1 MGKKKKILENK
12 KDQKGY
18 WKKKRERA
26 MLEDEEKLNEDFEVT
41 Q

>member
-18 WKKKRERA
+18 GRKRERA

>member
-1 MGKKKKILENK
+1 MKKIK
-12 KDQKGY
+12 KDIGR
-18 WKKKRERA
+18 KRERA